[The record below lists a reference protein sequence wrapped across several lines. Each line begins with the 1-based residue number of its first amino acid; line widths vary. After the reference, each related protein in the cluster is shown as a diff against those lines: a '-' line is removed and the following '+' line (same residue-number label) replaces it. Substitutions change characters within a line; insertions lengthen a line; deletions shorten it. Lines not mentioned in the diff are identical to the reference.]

1 VAYAHEDVE
10 GLFQKVT
17 LLEGELAEVHRA
29 RETVE
34 EMFRSLFDM
43 SANGMLRLVVSEKE
57 HQEQFEELSLP
68 WA

>member
-57 HQEQFEELSLP
+57 H
-68 WA
+68 